1 MLRAL
6 VVLLLLA
13 NLGYWAWSRG
23 ALPAGWLP
31 PPPDGGAQ
39 REPQRRAAQLRPESI
54 ELLKPGAP
62 PPAAAPAPPV
72 APALACLQAG
82 PFGDAAWGAAW
93 AAADRAGLLTDGWMR
108 VTTADPAAGAWL
120 RLPAAR
126 PPLVERLRALQ
137 DPAFG
142 GGFRPCG

>member
-23 ALPAGWLP
+23 VLPAAWLP
-31 PPPDGGAQ
+31 PPPDSGAQ
-39 REPQRRAAQLRPESI
+39 REPQRQAAQVRPESI
-54 ELLKPGAP
+54 ELLPPGARLAE
-62 PPAAAPAPPV
+62 PPAAPV
-72 APALACLQAG
+72 LACLQAG

-93 AAADRAGLLTDGWMR
+93 AAADRAGLLADGWKR
-108 VTTADPAAGAWL
+108 VTTPDPAAGAWL
-120 RLPAAR
+120 RLPAVR
-126 PPLVERLRALQ
+126 PPLVERLRAVQ

-142 GGFRPCG
+142 AGFRPCS